1 MENFT
6 LPCKSNPL
14 IPIIPSKPGRPT
26 TKPTLTFSNKP
37 RQNPPLVQ
45 NLHLLCKTGQ
55 LADAVAVLD
64 SIAQTGSKL
73 PAATYMN
80 LLQSCIDSNSI
91 HLGRKLHRVIH
102 AVDDVTPFVETKLVS
117 MYAKC
122 GCLEDARKVFDE
134 MRERNLYTWSA
145 MIGACLRERR
155 WGEVVEL
162 FALMVRDGVLPDW
175 FLVPKVLQA
184 CGNCGDFAAA
194 RMVHSMVVRSGLIG
208 NLRVSNALLA
218 VYAKCGELESARRF
232 FDKMEVRDGVSW
244 NSIVSGYCQNG
255 DNVEAR
261 RLIDEM
267 IRQGIEPG
275 LVTWNILI
283 SSCNKSGQ
291 CDVAME
297 LMKKMESCGI
307 IPDVYT
313 WTAMISGF
321 AQNNRTN
328 QALDLWKKMILL
340 GVLPNGIT
348 IASAILACT
357 SLKSLTKG
365 LEVYAFAVKIGLTDD
380 VLVGNSLIDMF
391 SKCGDLE
398 AAEQVF
404 NVMSEKDVYSWN
416 SMIGGYCQARYCGK
430 AYELFMK
437 MQESDVRPNAITYN
451 VMITG
456 YIQNG
461 DADQAMDLFQM
472 MERDGKVKRN
482 TASWNSLIA
491 GYAQLGE
498 INEALRIFRKMQT
511 FGVSPNAVTL
521 LSILP
526 ACASLA
532 AMKKV
537 KEIHGSVF
545 RRNLEFELPVANSLI
560 DTYAKSGNIEYS
572 RTIFDRMASK
582 DIITWNSAISGY
594 VLHGHPDVALDLF
607 DRMKQLGL
615 KPNRGTFAAVLY
627 AYSLAKMVNEGIEAL
642 SSISEEYQIIPGPEH
657 YSAIVDLYGRSG
669 RLQEAVEFIEDM
681 PIEPDS
687 SVWAALLTACR
698 NHGNLS
704 LAIHAGERLIDL
716 EQGNVLIQ
724 QFVLQA
730 YALSGKPDDTSKL
743 RRLGKENATIKRSL
757 GQCWMLVNNTV
768 HTFISGDRSKL
779 CSKYVN
785 SWLQDIA
792 EKANGPD
799 FRCGLAV
806 EEEEEG
812 ISMVHCEKL
821 ALAFALI
828 GSQSV
833 PKRDRV
839 LVKGSSCVLK
849 EETAEVP
856 SAEKTKK
863 EVALTK
869 TVDMVRSEESVDAQS
884 VDRSENYQL

>member
-14 IPIIPSKPGRPT
+14 IPIIPSKPGNPSDFSPRP
-26 TKPTLTFSNKP
+26 TKPTITFSRKTRP
-37 RQNPPLVQ
+37 NPPVD
-45 NLHLLCKTGQ
+45 NLNLLCKNGQ
-55 LADAVAVLD
+55 FTEAIAVLD
-64 SIAQTGSKL
+64 SIAQSGSKV
-73 PAATYMN
+73 PPTTYMN
-80 LLQSCIDSNSI
+80 LLQCCIDTNSI
-91 HLGRKLHRVIH
+91 QLGRKLHQSIDV
-102 AVDDVTPFVETKLVS
+102 VDKVNPFVETKLVS

-122 GCLEDARKVFDE
+122 GFLEDARKVFDG
-134 MRERNLYTWSA
+134 MRERNLYSWSA
-145 MIGACLRERR
+145 MIGACLRDRR
-155 WGEVVEL
+155 WNEVVEL
-162 FALMVRDGVLPDW
+162 FVLMVRDGVLPDY
-175 FLVPKVLQA
+175 FLFPKVLQA
-184 CGNCGDFAAA
+184 CGNCCDFEASK
-194 RMVHSMVVRSGLIG
+194 MIHSMVVRCNLSGTIHI
-208 NLRVSNALLA
+208 NNSLLA
-218 VYAKCGELESARRF
+218 VYAKCGKLKRARKF
-232 FDKMEVRDGVSW
+232 FEKMEVRDGVSW
-244 NSIVSGYCQNG
+244 NTIISGYCQNG
-255 DNVEAR
+255 ENEEAR
-261 RLIDEM
+261 RLIDAM
-267 IRQGIEPG
+267 IKQGIEPG

-283 SSCNKSGQ
+283 SSFNKSGQ

-297 LMKKMESCGI
+297 LMKKMENSGI
-307 IPDVYT
+307 TPDVYT
-313 WTAMISGF
+313 WTSMISGF

-328 QALDLWKKMILL
+328 QALDLWKKMLL
-340 GVLPNGIT
+340 SGVQPNGIT
-348 IASAILACT
+348 IASAISACT

-365 LEVYAFAVKIGLTDD
+365 LEIYAFAVKMGLIDD
-380 VLVGNSLIDMF
+380 VLIGNSLIDMF

-404 NVMSEKDVYSWN
+404 TMISEKDVYTWN

-437 MQESDVRPNAITYN
+437 MQESDVHPNAITYN

-491 GYAQLGE
+491 GFAQLGE
-498 INEALRIFRKMQT
+498 INEALRIFRKMQA
-511 FGVSPNAVTL
+511 FSVSPNSVTL

-526 ACASLA
+526 ACASLV

-545 RRNLEFELPVANSLI
+545 RRNLESEVPVANSLI

-572 RTIFDRMASK
+572 RTIFDRLSSK

-594 VLHGHPDVALDLF
+594 VLHGHPDIALDLF
-607 DRMKQLGL
+607 DQMKKLGL
-615 KPNRGTFAAVLY
+615 KPNRGTFASILY
-627 AYSLAKMVNEGIEAL
+627 AYSLAGLVNEGTEAL
-642 SSISEEYQIIPGPEH
+642 SSISEDYQIIPGPEH

-669 RLQEAVEFIEDM
+669 RLQAAMGFIEDM

-698 NHGNLS
+698 IHGNLG

-716 EQGNVLIQ
+716 EPANVLIQ
-724 QFVLQA
+724 QFLLQA

-743 RRLGKENATIKRSL
+743 RRFGKENATIKRSL
-757 GQCWMLVNNTV
+757 GQCWMEVNNTV
-768 HTFISGDRSKL
+768 HTFVAGDRSKL

-792 EKANGPD
+792 EKAKGPG
-799 FRCGLAV
+799 FRCGLGV
-806 EEEEEG
+806 EDEEEG
-812 ISMVHCEKL
+812 ISMVHSEKL

-828 GSQSV
+828 GSPSQ
-833 PKRDRV
+833 PKSIRI
-839 LVKGSSCVLK
+839 VKDLRMCGDCHRTAKYVSMAFGCDIYLSDSKSLHHFSNGRCSCG
-849 EETAEVP
+849 
-856 SAEKTKK
+856 
-863 EVALTK
+863 
-869 TVDMVRSEESVDAQS
+869 D
-884 VDRSENYQL
+884 YW